1 MYAKGGRFRE
11 RIGFKKHYEKIRE
24 KTALDD
30 CSITFKT
37 GINALLGPNGSGKST
52 MMNIIAD
59 LISANSGSVLWNGA
73 ETKKLGAGFRE
84 ILGFMPQNVELYKR
98 FTAADNL
105 CYFGKLK
112 GMDSDT
118 VESVIPQLLEKVNLS
133 DCAKKKFGG
142 FSGGMKQRLGI
153 AVTIMNSP
161 KLIIFDEP
169 TAGLD
174 PKERVRFRDILKE
187 LSEDTVVIMSTHI
200 VSDVEMLADN
210 VILLKSGK
218 VCESGTPQELERKY
232 SFSDTE
238 NRTALENVYM
248 KFFGEN
254 EL

>member
-1 MYAKGGRFRE
+1 MNDPTMNELILKSVT
-11 RIGFKKHYEKIRE
+11 KKYGS

-30 CSITFKT
+30 VSITFKT

-59 LISANSGSVLWNGA
+59 LISANSGSVLWNGT
-73 ETKKLGAGFRE
+73 ETSKLGAGFRE
-84 ILGFMPQNVELYKR
+84 ILGFMPQSAELYKR

-105 CYFGKLK
+105 RYFGKLK
-112 GMDSDT
+112 GMNSND
-118 VESVIPQLLEKVNLS
+118 VEAMIPGLLEKVNLS

-161 KLIIFDEP
+161 KLVIFDEP

-174 PKERVRFRDILKE
+174 PKERVRFRDILGE
-187 LSEDTVVIMSTHI
+187 LSKDAVVIMSTHI

-210 VILLKSGK
+210 IVMLKSGK
-218 VCESGTPQELERKY
+218 VCESGTPRELENKY

-238 NRTALENVYM
+238 NRTALENIYM

>member
-1 MYAKGGRFRE
+1 MNDLAMNELVLKN
-11 RIGFKKHYEKIRE
+11 ITKKYGS

-30 CSITFKT
+30 VSITFKT

-59 LISANSGSVLWNGA
+59 LISANSGSVLWNGT
-73 ETKKLGAGFRE
+73 ETSKLGADFRE
-84 ILGFMPQNVELYKR
+84 ILGFMPQSAELYKR

-105 CYFGKLK
+105 RYFGKLK
-112 GMDSDT
+112 GMSPKD
-118 VESVIPQLLEKVNLS
+118 VEDKIPELLEKVNLS
-133 DCAKKKFGG
+133 DCVKKKFGG

-161 KLIIFDEP
+161 KLVIFDEP

-174 PKERVRFRDILKE
+174 PKERVRFRDILGEISK
-187 LSEDTVVIMSTHI
+187 DAVVIMSTHI

-210 VILLKSGK
+210 IVMLRSGK
-218 VCESGTPQELERKY
+218 VCENGTPEELENKY

-238 NRTALENVYM
+238 NRTALENIYM

>member
-1 MYAKGGRFRE
+1 MNELVLKNVT
-11 RIGFKKHYEKIRE
+11 KKYGH

-59 LISANSGSVLWNGA
+59 LISANSGSVLWNG
-73 ETKKLGAGFRE
+73 EDTKKLGAGFRE
-84 ILGFMPQNVELYKR
+84 ILGYMPQSVELYKR

-105 CYFGKLK
+105 RYFGKLK
-112 GMDSDT
+112 GMSRDA
-118 VESVIPQLLEKVNLS
+118 VETAIPGLLEKVNLS

-161 KLIIFDEP
+161 RLLIFDEP

-174 PKERVRFRDILKE
+174 PKERVRFRDIL
-187 LSEDTVVIMSTHI
+187 SEISKDAVVIMSTHI

-210 VILLKSGK
+210 IVMLKDGK
-218 VCESGTPQELERKY
+218 VCESGSPNELEDKY
-232 SFSDTE
+232 DFSDTE
-238 NRTALENVYM
+238 NRTPLENVYM

-254 EL
+254 DL

>member
-1 MYAKGGRFRE
+1 MNE
-11 RIGFKKHYEKIRE
+11 LVLKKVTKKYGQ

-59 LISANSGSVLWNGA
+59 LIPANSGSVLWNG
-73 ETKKLGAGFRE
+73 EDTKKLGAGFRE
-84 ILGFMPQNVELYKR
+84 ILGYMPQSVELYKR

-105 CYFGKLK
+105 RYFGKLK
-112 GMDSDT
+112 GMSRDA
-118 VESVIPQLLEKVNLS
+118 VETAIPRLLEKVNLP

-161 KLIIFDEP
+161 RLLIFDEP

-174 PKERVRFRDILKE
+174 PKERVRFRDIL
-187 LSEDTVVIMSTHI
+187 SEISKDAVVIMSTHI

-210 VILLKSGK
+210 IVMLKDGK
-218 VCESGTPQELERKY
+218 VCESGSPNELEDKY
-232 SFSDTE
+232 DFSDTE
-238 NRTALENVYM
+238 NRTPLENVYM

-254 EL
+254 DL